1 MFEAGDL
8 GEFGVWRRDGDHWVD
23 LVPWTRSNTV
33 RPGGSPNDLTVSA
46 TGTQL
51 TFTINGVHVAA
62 LEDDALA
69 TGGIGI
75 FAGGDDNEVALDHF
89 SVQLPD

>member
-1 MFEAGDL
+1 VFEAGDL

-23 LVPWTRSNTV
+23 LVPWTRSDAV
-33 RPGGSPNDLTVSA
+33 RPGGSPNDLTARVNGA
-46 TGTQL
+46 QL
-51 TFTINGVHVAA
+51 TFTINGVRVAA

-69 TGGIGI
+69 TGGLGL
-75 FAGGDDNEVALDHF
+75 FVGGDYNEVALDRF